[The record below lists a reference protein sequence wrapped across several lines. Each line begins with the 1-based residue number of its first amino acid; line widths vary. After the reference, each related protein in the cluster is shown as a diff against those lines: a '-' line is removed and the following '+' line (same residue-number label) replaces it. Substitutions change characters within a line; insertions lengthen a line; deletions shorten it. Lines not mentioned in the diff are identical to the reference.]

1 MDTSKE
7 THLNSNNSPKQS
19 KAVRV
24 LCILLVLLALGLVLA
39 RLFVPAMVEK
49 SKNVVKQHAPY
60 KVTLNA
66 KQLHDSLTI
75 MDWHG
80 DSLLWDR
87 DLSERSDYGHMD
99 LPRMQQGNMG
109 VQMFTTVTKA
119 PSGMNLSKNDA
130 EARDNITL
138 LSLVQAWPVAT
149 WSSLKARALYQSERL
164 HVLASENPKD
174 LRIIRK
180 QSDLRQGLLDRQKQ
194 SGLVLGLIGAEGA
207 HALDGQLDALNEL
220 YDAGFRMI
228 GLLHFFDNNIGG
240 SLHGLSKSGLSD
252 FGRDVVKRMN
262 ELGIIIDLAHSS
274 EQVVRDVLALSTS
287 PLVVSHTGIRG
298 YCDSERNI
306 PDNLMKA
313 ITEKGGVIGVGI
325 WKEAICNDSPAGIAQ
340 GIKYGIELLGE
351 DHISLGT
358 DFDGAVTTSFDV
370 SELAALTQAL
380 IDEGLTDDQITK
392 VMGANGVRFLLE
404 NLPAN

>member
-1 MDTSKE
+1 
-7 THLNSNNSPKQS
+7 
-19 KAVRV
+19 
-24 LCILLVLLALGLVLA
+24 
-39 RLFVPAMVEK
+39 
-49 SKNVVKQHAPY
+49 
-60 KVTLNA
+60 
-66 KQLHDSLTI
+66 
-75 MDWHG
+75 
-80 DSLLWDR
+80 
-87 DLSERSDYGHMD
+87 
-99 LPRMQQGNMG
+99 
-109 VQMFTTVTKA
+109 
-119 PSGMNLSKNDA
+119 
-130 EARDNITL
+130 
-138 LSLVQAWPVAT
+138 
-149 WSSLKARALYQSERL
+149 
-164 HVLASENPKD
+164 
-174 LRIIRK
+174 
-180 QSDLRQGLLDRQKQ
+180 
-194 SGLVLGLIGAEGA
+194 
-207 HALDGQLDALNEL
+207 
-220 YDAGFRMI
+220 MI
-228 GLLHFFDNNIGG
+228 GLLHFFDNDIGG

-313 ITEKGGVIGVGI
+313 IADKGGVIGVGI
-325 WKEAICNDSPAGIAQ
+325 WKEAICNDSPAGIAK

-380 IDEGLTDDQITK
+380 LDEGLSAVQITK
-392 VMGANGVRFLLE
+392 IMGGNGLRFLLE

>member
-1 MDTSKE
+1 MNIDKDA
-7 THLNSNNSPKQS
+7 HLDSDLRPTKST
-19 KAVRV
+19 ALRV
-24 LCILLVLLALGLVLA
+24 VSILIVLVALGLVLA

-49 SKNVVKQHAPY
+49 GKNVVKEHAPY
-60 KVTLNA
+60 KITQQA
-66 KQLHDSLTI
+66 QQLHDSLTI

-109 VQMFTTVTKA
+109 IQMFTTVTKA

-130 EARDNITL
+130 DARDNITL

-149 WSSLKARALYQSERL
+149 WRSLKARALYQSERL
-164 HVLASENPKD
+164 HNLASENPES
-174 LRIIRK
+174 LRIIRN
-180 QSDLRQGLLDRQKQ
+180 QNDLRLGLQDRKTQA
-194 SGLVLGLIGAEGA
+194 GLVLGLIGAEGA
-207 HALDGQLDALNEL
+207 HALDGKLDALEEL
-220 YDAGFRMI
+220 YHAGFRMI
-228 GLLHFFDNNIGG
+228 GLLHFFDNDIGG

-313 ITEKGGVIGVGI
+313 IADKGGVIGVGI
-325 WKEAICNDSPAGIAQ
+325 WKEAICNDSPAGIAK

-380 IDEGLTDDQITK
+380 LDEGLSAVQITK
-392 VMGANGVRFLLE
+392 IMGGNGLRFLLE

>member
-1 MDTSKE
+1 MNIDKDA
-7 THLNSNNSPKQS
+7 HLDSDLRPTKST
-19 KAVRV
+19 ALRV
-24 LCILLVLLALGLVLA
+24 VSILIVLVALGLVLA

-49 SKNVVKQHAPY
+49 GKNVVKEHAPY
-60 KVTLNA
+60 KITQQA
-66 KQLHDSLTI
+66 QQLHDSLTI

-109 VQMFTTVTKA
+109 IQMFTTVTKA

-130 EARDNITL
+130 DARDNITL

-149 WSSLKARALYQSERL
+149 WRSLKARALYQSERL
-164 HVLASENPKD
+164 HNLASENPES
-174 LRIIRK
+174 LRIIRN
-180 QSDLRQGLLDRQKQ
+180 QNDLRQGLQDRKTQA
-194 SGLVLGLIGAEGA
+194 GLVLGLIGAEGA
-207 HALDGQLDALNEL
+207 HALDGKLDALEEL
-220 YDAGFRMI
+220 YHAGFRMI
-228 GLLHFFDNNIGG
+228 GLLHFFDNDIGG

-313 ITEKGGVIGVGI
+313 IADKGGVIGVGI
-325 WKEAICNDSPAGIAQ
+325 WKEAICNDSPAGIAK

-380 IDEGLTDDQITK
+380 LDEGLSAVQITK
-392 VMGANGVRFLLE
+392 IMGGNGLRFLLE